1 MMVGRE
7 GILGWCLISGTA
19 FSTASGARVGRGKQV
34 PVQRTRRYGR
44 GTQDSEQLVRGTG
57 NPMPWHPN
65 LCLPWSA
72 RSWILTSGH
81 AKIVGPSSRDL
92 VV

>member
-7 GILGWCLISGTA
+7 DILGWCLISGTA
-19 FSTASGARVGRGKQV
+19 LSTASGAQVGRGAGTV
-34 PVQRTRRYGR
+34 PIQRTRRYGW

-65 LCLPWSA
+65 LCFALE
-72 RSWILTSGH
+72 RSFL
-81 AKIVGPSSRDL
+81 DL
-92 VV
+92 D